1 MRPDAHR
8 DLKQFGGI
16 RLRSVTLRS
25 TERDRLLARLRLERA
40 LDAVDWTPRGL
51 PAGGLLLVRRLVAT
65 RGGRTTL
72 ARTVTQALHE
82 HSRNARRPWLDEHAA
97 EAEAVW
103 FDRGELAACMARDA
117 LRGRVS
123 QRWWWPG
130 VLEGRDPGQW
140 LREHVL
146 DHGERVV
153 SLLAMLC
160 ARDDAV
166 AWLRRLPDSDAA
178 RGLDALVHDYAV
190 PSVEYQTRQASSP
203 DLDNRNINVTSGMP
217 KPGIATTAPIAKAA
231 TTAVA
236 HTAQVSTSFSASPRA
251 VARLLAA
258 APELLSARL
267 GAQAQRLLAHAR
279 VAIHDPN
286 WLRSREFVDT
296 LNRWID
302 SQAVTGIDPAALER
316 HEPAIGVIRDTRP
329 GDSPPVRIIDTSEA
343 LVAGSSR
350 THQAVAPDREVLPRF
365 PDTAAPARVI
375 AMEPDLLARS
385 AQVEISAAANGPDPQ
400 TRIEPNTSD
409 LAANMDA
416 ADTGTIP
423 SPILDPATQIDDS
436 PTPSPPEPF
445 GDEHSA
451 HAIDTEFGGL
461 LYLLNVALA
470 LELYGDFTSPR
481 TPGIALS
488 PWDWLAMIARAWFGA
503 SFRNDPLDAVLAEL
517 AGRGA
522 HQSPGADF
530 DPGRDGSMPDAW
542 LRPWG
547 EVDRLGYRAD
557 ADRLRIEHPQ
567 GFVVF
572 DQPRDRGLSP
582 AVQAANLCATRDHL
596 RGATLQRMARSPSPG
611 RSRQTAQRWLDRL
624 LPYLHARIALALG
637 LDARDAELPALL
649 CRHRARVR
657 CDLAHLDVHLSLA
670 SLPLSLR
677 IAGLDRDPGWI
688 PAAGRSIRFHF
699 DGGGFDGDSFESPG
713 ADTTSPDRTSRDG
726 DRA

>member
-16 RLRSVTLRS
+16 RLRSVTLRGA
-25 TERDRLLARLRLERA
+25 ERDRLLARLRLERA

-51 PAGGLLLVRRLVAT
+51 PAGAVLLVRRLVAT
-65 RGGRTTL
+65 RGVRTTL

-82 HSRNARRPWLDEHAA
+82 HSRNARRPWLDEQAVDA
-97 EAEAVW
+97 GAVW
-103 FDRGELAACMARDA
+103 FDRGELAACLARDA

-130 VLEGRDPGQW
+130 VLEGRDPEQW

-166 AWLRRLPDSDAA
+166 AWLRRLSDPDAA
-178 RGLDALVHDYAV
+178 RGLDAVIRDYAV
-190 PSVEYQTRQASSP
+190 PLVEYPTRKPHSP
-203 DLDNRNINVTSGMP
+203 DLDKRTIDVAPGMP
-217 KPGIATTAPIAKAA
+217 DPGIATTASTAKASK
-231 TTAVA
+231 TAVA
-236 HTAQVSTSFSASPRA
+236 HTAQVSNSLSASPRA

-267 GAQAQRLLAHAR
+267 AAPAQRLLAHAR
-279 VAIHDPN
+279 VAMHDPN

-302 SQAVTGIDPAALER
+302 SQAVTGIEPAAPER
-316 HEPAIGVIRDTRP
+316 HESAIGTIREIRP
-329 GDSPPVRIIDTSEA
+329 GVSAPVRIIDTSEA

-350 THQAVAPDREVLPRF
+350 THQPVAPDRKALRRF
-365 PDTAAPARVI
+365 PDTPAQSRVI
-375 AMEPDLLARS
+375 ATETDLPATSTHAELP
-385 AQVEISAAANGPDPQ
+385 AAASALDAQ
-400 TRIEPNTSD
+400 DRIEPT
-409 LAANMDA
+409 AAVYATDMDA
-416 ADTGTIP
+416 AETGIIP

-436 PTPSPPEPF
+436 PTPSPAEAV
-445 GDEHSA
+445 GDEYTA

-503 SFRNDPLDAVLAEL
+503 SFRNDPLDAVLAKL

-530 DPGRDGSMPDAW
+530 DPGRDASMPNAW

-547 EVDRLGYRAD
+547 EIDRLGYRAD
-557 ADRLRIEHPQ
+557 ADRLRIWHPQ

-596 RGATLQRMARSPSPG
+596 RGATLQRMARSLSPG

-637 LDARDAELPALL
+637 LDAHDAELPAQV

-657 CDLAHLDVHLSLA
+657 CDLTHLDVHLSLA

-699 DGGGFDGDSFESPG
+699 DAAGFDSVGFDTISSDR
-713 ADTTSPDRTSRDG
+713 ADRVG